1 MRVRLVKKQS
11 IEDYVRRHASSRA
24 SFDTFTTY
32 IKGADW
38 GNPLDM
44 VETFGA
50 KATDIFG
57 KNSQTDQMVD
67 RVCLNIGGNN
77 YRIICKYRF
86 GEKRVTLFIC
96 WIGTHQQ
103 YSAMCKR
110 NKQYE
115 INIY

>member
-1 MRVRLVKKQS
+1 
-11 IEDYVRRHASSRA
+11 
-24 SFDTFTTY
+24 
-32 IKGADW
+32 
-38 GNPLDM
+38 M

-57 KNSQTDQMVD
+57 KNPKTNQMID
-67 RVCLNIGGNN
+67 RVCLNVGGNN

-103 YSAMCKR
+103 YTAMCKR
-110 NKQYE
+110 NEQYE